1 MIKLLFVL
9 SFYQASVERKLNI
22 SESVNKMNIGKES
35 VIVRKLI
42 IDHMQKKKDVRSSNI
57 ELSS

>member
-57 ELSS
+57 GLSS

>member
-1 MIKLLFVL
+1 MIKLIFVVN
-9 SFYQASVERKLNI
+9 FYQASVECELNI
-22 SESVNKMNIGKES
+22 SESFNKVNIGKES

-57 ELSS
+57 GLSS